1 MKEVIGNWN
10 PDYDIYNLEE
20 YAEEDDDNESYDVNY
35 FDYYFI

>member
-20 YAEEDDDNESYDVNY
+20 DDDNESYDVNY
-35 FDYYFI
+35 FDYYLI

>member
-20 YAEEDDDNESYDVNY
+20 DDEEDDNESYDVNY

>member
-10 PDYDIYNLEE
+10 LDYDIYNLEE
-20 YAEEDDDNESYDVNY
+20 DDEEDDNESYDVNY

>member
-20 YAEEDDDNESYDVNY
+20 DDDNESYDVNY